1 MNIKQTC
8 IRGFLKACE
17 GMTER
22 SLFYMANKEK
32 LIALQSKLKQK
43 TSNKETFQGLVVVNI
58 GIEPTAYF
66 PKVKNADGT
75 NVKDEEGNDKRSNTQ
90 TGWMYTFVEYGT
102 GRTVKV
108 VNHGRV
114 PAEPLD
120 TFTVSGKGYNIKQ
133 SRMLFIDES
142 GKVEPY

>member
-1 MNIKQTC
+1 
-8 IRGFLKACE
+8 
-17 GMTER
+17 
-22 SLFYMANKEK
+22 MANKEK
-32 LIALQSKLKQK
+32 LLALQTKLKQK

-75 NVKDEEGNDKRSNTQ
+75 NVKDEDGNDKRSNTQ
-90 TGWMYTFVEYGT
+90 NGWMYTFVEFGT

-108 VNHGRV
+108 VVNGRV

-120 TFTVSGKGYNIKQ
+120 TFTVSGRGYNIKQ
-133 SRMLFIDES
+133 SRMLFIDEA
-142 GKVEPY
+142 GKVETY

>member
-1 MNIKQTC
+1 M
-8 IRGFLKACE
+8 
-17 GMTER
+17 
-22 SLFYMANKEK
+22 
-32 LIALQSKLKQK
+32 
-43 TSNKETFQGLVVVNI
+43 NI

-75 NVKDEEGNDKRSNTQ
+75 NAKDEEGNDKRSNTQ

>member
-1 MNIKQTC
+1 
-8 IRGFLKACE
+8 
-17 GMTER
+17 
-22 SLFYMANKEK
+22 MANKEK
-32 LIALQSKLKQK
+32 LLALQSKLKQK
-43 TSNKETFQGLVVVNI
+43 TSNKETFEGLVVVNI

-75 NVKDEEGNDKRSNTQ
+75 NAKDEEGNDKRSNTQ

-102 GRTVKV
+102 VRTVKV

-142 GKVEPY
+142 GKVETY

>member
-1 MNIKQTC
+1 
-8 IRGFLKACE
+8 
-17 GMTER
+17 
-22 SLFYMANKEK
+22 MANKEK

-58 GIEPTAYF
+58 GIEPTAYY

-75 NVKDEEGNDKRSNTQ
+75 NVKDEDGNDKRSNTQ
-90 TGWMYTFVEYGT
+90 TGWMYTFVEFGT

-108 VNHGRV
+108 VVNGRV

-133 SRMLFIDES
+133 SRMLFIDEA
-142 GKVEPY
+142 GKVETY

>member
-1 MNIKQTC
+1 
-8 IRGFLKACE
+8 
-17 GMTER
+17 
-22 SLFYMANKEK
+22 MANKEK

-75 NVKDEEGNDKRSNTQ
+75 NAKDEEGNDKRSNTQ

-102 GRTVKV
+102 GRNVKV